1 MAMKTAEVEGIT
13 I

>member
-1 MAMKTAEVEGIT
+1 MPTKTAEVEGIT